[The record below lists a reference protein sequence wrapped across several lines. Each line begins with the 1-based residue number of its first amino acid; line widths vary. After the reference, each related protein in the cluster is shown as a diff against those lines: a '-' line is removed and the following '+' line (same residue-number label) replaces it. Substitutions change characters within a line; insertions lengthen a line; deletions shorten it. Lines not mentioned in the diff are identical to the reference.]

1 MDDEDGWAAWC
12 RANEFN
18 IPSLDQSFCFT
29 LPAARILTISAP
41 RDLIPLPKIH
51 PWEPRGASF
60 MTTSFDPGMI
70 YTPQWCYLDFEKLA
84 KEYDAIELIN
94 SAELYFF
101 LHTWDCNCI
110 LVMRKEVI
118 MPLA

>member
-1 MDDEDGWAAWC
+1 
-12 RANEFN
+12 
-18 IPSLDQSFCFT
+18 
-29 LPAARILTISAP
+29 
-41 RDLIPLPKIH
+41 
-51 PWEPRGASF
+51 